1 MIIIYYGLLLILLS
15 RRQQSSNL
23 SDYPI
28 VYTPIIQKLV
38 STAAGI
44 IPYYKAFGLQKLVI
58 NKNLKNA
65 PTGRRVM
72 RLCRRR
78 VPPAAH
84 VWIYNNIYYTRYP
97 AAGWLFYDDCELL
110 LDGRTATIINAYHI
124 AASFTKLI
132 SAGSPDSYIKCID
145 NLLIMRMY
153 IIPIMWVRISL
164 CYLRNWT
171 TIKIIGRVAYRI
183 INIIIWI
190 ISIYYNMIIAI
201 VLVRN
206 EFVHIF

>member
-1 MIIIYYGLLLILLS
+1 
-15 RRQQSSNL
+15 
-23 SDYPI
+23 
-28 VYTPIIQKLV
+28 
-38 STAAGI
+38 
-44 IPYYKAFGLQKLVI
+44 
-58 NKNLKNA
+58 
-65 PTGRRVM
+65 M
-72 RLCRRR
+72 RLCTRR

-97 AAGWLFYDDCELL
+97 AAGWLMIVNYCSMH
-110 LDGRTATIINAYHI
+110 GPTATIINAYHI

-132 SAGSPDSYIKCID
+132 SAGSPDSYIICID
-145 NLLIMRMY
+145 NLLIMRMH

-171 TIKIIGRVAYRI
+171 TIEIIGRVAYRI
-183 INIIIWI
+183 INIIIRI
-190 ISIYYNMIIAI
+190 GIYNMIIAI

>member
-1 MIIIYYGLLLILLS
+1 MTKIVVIISIKCRKTQIVDYNIICNIIYNSTSTDKIAPVQIMIIIIYYGLLLILLS

-65 PTGRRVM
+65 PTGRRVI
-72 RLCRRR
+72 RLCTRR

-84 VWIYNNIYYTRYP
+84 V
-97 AAGWLFYDDCELL
+97 
-110 LDGRTATIINAYHI
+110 
-124 AASFTKLI
+124 
-132 SAGSPDSYIKCID
+132 
-145 NLLIMRMY
+145 
-153 IIPIMWVRISL
+153 
-164 CYLRNWT
+164 
-171 TIKIIGRVAYRI
+171 
-183 INIIIWI
+183 
-190 ISIYYNMIIAI
+190 
-201 VLVRN
+201 
-206 EFVHIF
+206 